1 MKKTLLS
8 TLLAAASIAM
18 LAPAA
23 HAADGTI
30 TFNGSV
36 VGTTCTINS
45 GTPNFSVTLPPVST
59 SALATAGATAGLTP
73 FSIALTACSGG
84 TGNATAYLEPGP
96 TVDTATGQLIVAAGG
111 ATNVEIGLLN
121 SKNQPIVA
129 GAATGSQNTD
139 LVSIASGS
147 ATLNMYAQY
156 VAMGAAT
163 AGAAN
168 STIQYTISYQ

>member
-45 GTPNFSVTLPPVST
+45 GTPNF
-59 SALATAGATAGLTP
+59 
-73 FSIALTACSGG
+73 
-84 TGNATAYLEPGP
+84 
-96 TVDTATGQLIVAAGG
+96 TV
-111 ATNVEIGLLN
+111 
-121 SKNQPIVA
+121 
-129 GAATGSQNTD
+129 
-139 LVSIASGS
+139 
-147 ATLNMYAQY
+147 
-156 VAMGAAT
+156 
-163 AGAAN
+163 
-168 STIQYTISYQ
+168 